1 MEQEGTGGLRDSE
14 LSMID
19 DEDDNRRGELYNR
32 LWGHAKF

>member
-19 DEDDNRRGELYNR
+19 DEDNRRGELYNR